1 MLNQSL
7 IEMLQSSEEYF
18 NRSTSCLSEEHSTF
32 KPQNESMTVAQ
43 QVAHVAQTLE
53 WFIEGGFRPE
63 GFDLDFEGQAK
74 DVMRTTSLAAARERL
89 ARAWAAANERFGQS
103 SDEELMAPLPEGTV
117 MGGLPRIT
125 IGGAM
130 QEHTAHHRGAL
141 TVYSRLLGLTP
152 PMPYM

>member
-18 NRSTSCLSEEHSTF
+18 NRSTSCLNEEHSTF

-63 GFDLDFEGQAK
+63 GFDLDFEGHAK
-74 DVMRTTSLAAARERL
+74 DVMRTTSLSAARERL
-89 ARAWAAANERFGQS
+89 ARAYAAAKQRFDRTT
-103 SDEELMAPLPEGTV
+103 DEELMAPLAEGPV

>member
-1 MLNQSL
+1 MLNQGL
-7 IEMLQSSEEYF
+7 IEMLKSSEEYF
-18 NRSTSCLSEEHSTF
+18 NRSTSCLAEEHSTF

-43 QVAHVAQTLE
+43 QVAHVAKTLE
-53 WFIEGGFRPE
+53 WFIEGSFRPE

-74 DVMRTTSLAAARERL
+74 DFMGTVSLAAARERL
-89 ARAWAAANERFGQS
+89 AGAFSAAKERFGRC
-103 SDEELMAPLPEGTV
+103 SDEQLLAPLPDGPV
-117 MGGLPRIT
+117 MGGLPRNF